1 MKPVHCESFAVQR
14 HVLQHELQQSRRTLS
29 AELGLSETP
38 ATHFPRSTT
47 MAVLTGQ
54 PGLNIFASL
63 AQKQLQER
71 FPYVLAVTQCMR
83 MVLFK

>member
-1 MKPVHCESFAVQR
+1 MKPVHRETLAVQR
-14 HVLQHELQQSRRTLS
+14 HVLQHELQQSRQTLS
-29 AELGLSETP
+29 AELGLSAAP
-38 ATHFPRSTT
+38 ATQFPRSTT

-54 PGLNIFASL
+54 PGLNVFASL

-83 MVLFK
+83 LVLFK